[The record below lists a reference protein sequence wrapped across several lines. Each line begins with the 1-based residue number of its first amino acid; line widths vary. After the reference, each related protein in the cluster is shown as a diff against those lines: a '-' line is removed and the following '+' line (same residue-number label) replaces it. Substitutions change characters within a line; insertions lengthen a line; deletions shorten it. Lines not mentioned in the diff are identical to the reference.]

1 MIDFDSDSV
10 LLDTF
15 FNYMLIERGLSKNT
29 IDSYARDITKFS
41 NFIYHTISK
50 SLTECI
56 NKDLILFLAHLKEDG
71 YSSKSIA
78 RNVSSI
84 KSFYRFLHNEN
95 VIKQNPFI
103 EIKTPRTEKRLPD
116 VLNEDEV
123 MLVLNSPNVNDNI
136 GLRDKALFEVLYAT
150 GLRVTELISL
160 TVNNVNLEAGFLI
173 VLGKGSKERIVPL
186 GDEAVSWVSKYRTG
200 SRLFLLK
207 NRVRDSLFLN
217 KYGNPLSRQGF
228 WKIIKKYCLIA
239 GITKNVSPHTF
250 RHSFAS
256 HLLGGGADLRSVQ
269 TMLGHSDISTT
280 QIYTHIDKGALKK
293 IHRKYHPRS

>member
-1 MIDFDSDSV
+1 MINFDSDAV

-15 FNYMLIERGLSKNT
+15 YNYMLIERGLSKNT
-29 IDSYARDITKFS
+29 IESYGRDITKFL
-41 NFIYHTISK
+41 NFIYNSISK
-50 SLTECI
+50 SLTECV
-56 NKDLILFLAHLKEDG
+56 NKDLVLFLSDLKEKN

-95 VIKQNPFI
+95 IIKNNPFI
-103 EIKTPRTEKRLPD
+103 EIKTPRTEKRLPE

-123 MLVLNSPNVNDNI
+123 DLVLNTPDVNFNS

-173 VLGKGSKERIVPL
+173 VMGKGSKERIVPM
-186 GDEAVSWVSKYRTG
+186 GEEAVSWIRRYFSD
-200 SRLFLLK
+200 SRPNFLK
-207 NRVRDSLFLN
+207 NTISDFLFLN
-217 KYGNPLSRQGF
+217 RYGKPLSRQGL

-293 IHRKYHPRS
+293 IHQKYHPRS

>member
-1 MIDFDSDSV
+1 MINVDSDSV

-29 IDSYARDITKFS
+29 IDSYARDLTKFS
-41 NFIYHTISK
+41 NFIYHTLSK
-50 SLTECI
+50 TLTECA
-56 NKDLILFLAHLKEDG
+56 NKDLLLFLAQLKDNG

-95 VIKQNPFI
+95 VINQNPFV

-116 VLNEDEV
+116 FLNEDEV
-123 MLVLNSPNVNDNI
+123 MLVLNAPDINQNI

-150 GLRVTELISL
+150 GLRVTELILL

-173 VLGKGSKERIVPL
+173 VLGKGAKERIVPM
-186 GDEAVSWVSKYRTG
+186 GDEAVLWVRRYLSD
-200 SRLFLLK
+200 SRLNLSGK
-207 NRVRDSLFLN
+207 TISDYLFLN
-217 KYGNPLSRQGF
+217 RYGKPLSRQGF

-239 GITKNVSPHTF
+239 GIAKKVSPHTF

-280 QIYTHIDKGALKK
+280 QIYTHIDKGTLKK

>member
-15 FNYMLIERGLSKNT
+15 YNYMLIERGLSKNT
-29 IDSYARDITKFS
+29 IDSYGRDITNFT
-41 NFIYHTISK
+41 NFIYNTISK
-50 SLTECI
+50 SITECI
-56 NKDLILFLAHLKEDG
+56 NKDLLLFLSHLKETG

-95 VIKQNPFI
+95 VIKQNPFV

-116 VLNEDEV
+116 FLNEDEV
-123 MLVLNSPNVNDNI
+123 DLILNTPDVNDI
-136 GLRDKALFEVLYAT
+136 SGLRDKALFEVLYAT
-150 GLRVTELISL
+150 GLRVSELISL

-173 VLGKGSKERIVPL
+173 VMGKGSKERIVPI
-186 GDEAVSWVSKYRTG
+186 GDEANTWVRKYIDD
-200 SRLFLLK
+200 SRPNFLK
-207 NRVRDSLFLN
+207 NTISDFLFLN
-217 KYGNPLSRQGF
+217 RYGKPLSRQGF

-239 GITKNVSPHTF
+239 GIVKKVSPHTF

-280 QIYTHIDKGALKK
+280 QIYTHIDKEGLKK

>member
-15 FNYMLIERGLSKNT
+15 YNYMLIERGLSKNT

-41 NFIYHTISK
+41 NFIYNSVSK
-50 SLTECI
+50 SLTECV
-56 NKDLILFLAHLKEDG
+56 NKDLLFFLAHLKEDG
-71 YSSKSIA
+71 YSSKTIA

-123 MLVLNSPNVNDNI
+123 MLVLNAPDVNDNI
-136 GLRDKALFEVLYAT
+136 GLRNKTLFEVLYAT

-173 VLGKGSKERIVPL
+173 VMGKGSKERIVPM
-186 GDEAVSWVSKYRTG
+186 GEEAVSWIRRYLAD
-200 SRLFLLK
+200 SRSNILK
-207 NRVRDSLFLN
+207 NTISDFLFLN
-217 KYGNPLSRQGF
+217 RYGKPLSRQGF

-239 GITKNVSPHTF
+239 GITKKVSPHTF

-269 TMLGHSDISTT
+269 TMLGHSDISST

>member
-1 MIDFDSDSV
+1 MIDFDSDAV

-29 IDSYARDITKFS
+29 IDSYARDITKYS
-41 NFIYHTISK
+41 NFIYSSISK
-50 SLTECI
+50 SLTACI
-56 NKDLILFLAHLKEDG
+56 NKDLLLFLSHLKEKG

-95 VIKQNPFI
+95 IIKQNPFI
-103 EIKTPRTEKRLPD
+103 EIKTPKTEKRLPD
-116 VLNEDEV
+116 VLNEEEV
-123 MLVLNSPNVNDNI
+123 NLVLSAPDVNDNS

-150 GLRVTELISL
+150 GLRVTELVSL
-160 TVNNVNLEAGFLI
+160 TVNTVNLEAGFLI
-173 VLGKGSKERIVPL
+173 VMGKGSKERIVPM
-186 GDEAVSWVSKYRTG
+186 GDEAVSWIRRYLAD
-200 SRLFLLK
+200 SRPIFLK
-207 NRVRDSLFLN
+207 NTISDFLFLN
-217 KYGNPLSRQGF
+217 RYGKPLSRQGF

-239 GITKNVSPHTF
+239 GITKKVSPHTF

-269 TMLGHSDISTT
+269 TMLGHSDISST

-293 IHRKYHPRS
+293 IHQKYHPRS

>member
-1 MIDFDSDSV
+1 MINFDSDAV

-15 FNYMLIERGLSKNT
+15 YNYMLIERGLSKNT
-29 IDSYARDITKFS
+29 IESYGRDITNFS
-41 NFIYHTISK
+41 NFIYNSFSK
-50 SLTECI
+50 PLTECV
-56 NKDLILFLAHLKEDG
+56 NKDLVLFLSRLKEKG

-95 VIKQNPFI
+95 IIKNNPFI
-103 EIKTPRTEKRLPD
+103 EIKTPRTEKRLPE

-123 MLVLNSPNVNDNI
+123 DLVLNTPDVNVNS

-173 VLGKGSKERIVPL
+173 VMGKGSKERIVPM
-186 GDEAVSWVSKYRTG
+186 GEEAVSWIRRYFSD
-200 SRLFLLK
+200 SRPNFLK
-207 NRVRDSLFLN
+207 NTISDFLFLN
-217 KYGNPLSRQGF
+217 RYGKPLSRQGF

-293 IHRKYHPRS
+293 IHQKYHPRS

>member
-173 VLGKGSKERIVPL
+173 VLGKGSKERIVPM
-186 GDEAVSWVSKYRTG
+186 GDESVLWIRRYLAD
-200 SRLFLLK
+200 SRPNFLK
-207 NRVRDSLFLN
+207 NRVSDFLFLN
-217 KYGNPLSRQGF
+217 RYGKPLSRQGF

-280 QIYTHIDKGALKK
+280 QIYTHIDKGTLKK

>member
-56 NKDLILFLAHLKEDG
+56 NKDLILFLAHLQEDG

-173 VLGKGSKERIVPL
+173 VLGKGSKERIVPM
-186 GDEAVSWVSKYRTG
+186 GDEAVSWVRRYLAD
-200 SRLFLLK
+200 SRPNFLK
-207 NRVRDSLFLN
+207 NTVSDFLFLN
-217 KYGNPLSRQGF
+217 RY
-228 WKIIKKYCLIA
+228 
-239 GITKNVSPHTF
+239 
-250 RHSFAS
+250 
-256 HLLGGGADLRSVQ
+256 
-269 TMLGHSDISTT
+269 
-280 QIYTHIDKGALKK
+280 
-293 IHRKYHPRS
+293 